1 MTDDAS
7 PAHSQNAQHI
17 HENHKRMRTPT
28 NEPKHLGLNSLS
40 VFILPKP
47 RTQ

>member
-1 MTDDAS
+1 MTDDAREV
-7 PAHSQNAQHI
+7 QHTL
-17 HENHKRMRTPT
+17 KMLSTFMRTT
-28 NEPKHLGLNSLS
+28 NNEPKHLGLNSLS

>member
-1 MTDDAS
+1 MIDDDREV
-7 PAHSQNAQHI
+7 QHI
-17 HENHKRMRTPT
+17 QENHKRTRTPT

>member
-1 MTDDAS
+1 MTDDVRKV
-7 PAHSQNAQHI
+7 QHI
-17 HENHKRMRTPT
+17 QENHKRTKTST

-47 RTQ
+47 RIQ

>member
-1 MTDDAS
+1 MTDDIRKV
-7 PAHSQNAQHI
+7 QHI
-17 HENHKRMRTPT
+17 HENHKRTRTPT

-40 VFILPKP
+40 VFILQKP